1 MGDLST
7 GRAGA
12 KVNLVLEV
20 LGVRGDGYHEVD
32 TILQE
37 LELADA
43 VAVEPAAEWSISVG
57 GPRALGTPADE
68 TNLAMKAARLLATRV
83 GGTPVAIT
91 LEKHIPAAG
100 GLGGG
105 ASDAAAVLRLL
116 CEVWPGVT
124 PGDLRFTAEAVGS
137 DEVFFLAGG
146 TARAQGRGERVTRL
160 TPLPQHDVVL
170 FIPRR
175 TIDQKTPRMFAALD
189 RYPFDSGSVAEQ
201 FARER
206 PQRVSNEVTFNAF
219 ERVAFE
225 LFPWLAAL
233 WRDLEERIG
242 EAVRLAGAGPC
253 LFWIGKSGRGET
265 VAAKAAGADCE
276 VISTRTVSPR

>member
-1 MGDLST
+1 
-7 GRAGA
+7 
-12 KVNLVLEV
+12 
-20 LGVRGDGYHEVD
+20 
-32 TILQE
+32 
-37 LELADA
+37 
-43 VAVEPAAEWSISVG
+43 
-57 GPRALGTPADE
+57 
-68 TNLAMKAARLLATRV
+68 
-83 GGTPVAIT
+83 
-91 LEKHIPAAG
+91 
-100 GLGGG
+100 
-105 ASDAAAVLRLL
+105 
-116 CEVWPGVT
+116 
-124 PGDLRFTAEAVGS
+124 
-137 DEVFFLAGG
+137 
-146 TARAQGRGERVTRL
+146 
-160 TPLPQHDVVL
+160 L
-170 FIPRR
+170 FIPLL
-175 TIDQKTPRMFAALD
+175 TIGQKTPRMFAALD